1 MQEEVRIALQNL
13 KGIYDDGF
21 MTKAEY
27 ESRRKAL
34 IDGATQLAA
43 GKPRQTAT
51 AHTRA
56 SAAASKSSSV
66 FSRLG
71 EKMEEGKWGHEGFS
85 ELYGAPQKGKAN
97 IKQKAREVTIYRPP
111 ALRSAIVKTDLR
123 KQLQPAATGDL
134 RSQLQGSGQRG
145 RGGGSSRGRSS
156 LPEKC
161 PW

>member
-97 IKQKAREVTIYRPP
+97 IKQKVRFTRLFEVRDQPLQRC
-111 ALRSAIVKTDLR
+111 ALHHCVFK
-123 KQLQPAATGDL
+123 K
-134 RSQLQGSGQRG
+134 
-145 RGGGSSRGRSS
+145 SR
-156 LPEKC
+156 LNVPC
-161 PW
+161 PWVSRRAR